1 MIEAE
6 EDCDKIL
13 HSDPICDRENR
24 LSAIV
29 PKFRGCGLKANKTES
44 TRLERARSADSTSCG
59 GLVDGQIFD
68 RIAGKIVA
76 ECKGARK
83 GGPPEWKR

>member
-13 HSDPICDRENR
+13 HTDPTYGLENK
-24 LSAIV
+24 LSASM
-29 PKFRGCGLKANKTES
+29 PAFMGYALDAKETES
-44 TRLERARSADSTSCG
+44 ARLERARSADSTSCG
-59 GLVDGQIFD
+59 GLLDGQIFD
-68 RIAGKIVA
+68 RITGRTDA

-83 GGPPEWKR
+83 GGPPE